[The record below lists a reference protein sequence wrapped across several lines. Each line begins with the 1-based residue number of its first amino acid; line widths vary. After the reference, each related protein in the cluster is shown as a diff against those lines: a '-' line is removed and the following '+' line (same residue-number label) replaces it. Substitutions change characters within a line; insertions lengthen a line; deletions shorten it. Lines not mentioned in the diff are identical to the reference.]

1 MTEEF
6 LKINPLHSV
15 PTLVVEG
22 KAICDSH
29 AIITYLVGKYASDDS
44 LYPKDLYHKAL
55 VDQRLLFNCSVVS
68 SASDAI
74 TVSIFIFNTFN
85 D

>member
-6 LKINPLHSV
+6 LKINPLHTV
-15 PTLVVEG
+15 PTLVVDG

-29 AIITYLVGKYASDDS
+29 AIITFLVSKYARDDS
-44 LYPKDLYHKAL
+44 LYPKDLFQKAL
-55 VDQRLLFNCSVVS
+55 VDQRLFFNCSVVS

-74 TVSIFIFNTFN
+74 TVSIAVF
-85 D
+85 